1 MSNETPIERSV
12 LQVGDGRG
20 FLVEVANQYFDYPKK
35 LIVTAAHCLP
45 EMPPCH
51 AGMDLNEKTY
61 PDLLGPLG
69 EKPTVWAECL
79 FADPISDLAVL
90 GEPDGQELYKQCE
103 AYEEFVESL
112 TPFVIADAEK
122 EGEAWLLSLDNQWFS
137 ARYMRINLRPL
148 LVKPSQPILR
158 GMSGSPILNGNGA
171 AIAIVNM
178 SSNVGLEFG
187 DPQTVLCRNLPA
199 WLL

>member
-1 MSNETPIERSV
+1 M
-12 LQVGDGRG
+12 LGG
-20 FLVEVANQYFDYPKK
+20 
-35 LIVTAAHCLP
+35 
-45 EMPPCH
+45 
-51 AGMDLNEKTY
+51 
-61 PDLLGPLG
+61 PD
-69 EKPTVWAECL
+69 
-79 FADPISDLAVL
+79 D
-90 GEPDGQELYKQCE
+90 QELYNQCE

-122 EGEAWLLSLDNQWFS
+122 EGEALLLSLDNQWFS
-137 ARYMRINLRPL
+137 ARYQRINLRPL
-148 LVKPSQPILR
+148 WVKPSQPVLR

-171 AIAIVNM
+171 AIAIVNA